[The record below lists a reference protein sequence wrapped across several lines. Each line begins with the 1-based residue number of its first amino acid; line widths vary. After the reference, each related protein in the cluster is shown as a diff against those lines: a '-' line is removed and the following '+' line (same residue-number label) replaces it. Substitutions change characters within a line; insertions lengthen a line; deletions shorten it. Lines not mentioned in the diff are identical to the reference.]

1 MEYIETKYFKI
12 KTIDDISVALKTD
25 IFFNDYLKELS
36 ELTSYI
42 IDPSKE
48 NCISYS
54 INDGTIVGLFVKI
67 VKCHNEIITAYLNKK
82 GDVLMWL
89 SRPLYEAFVLMK
101 YLIVNGKD
109 SQRNYRLVSYR
120 NRFKRLAE
128 CKMRNSAIDKV
139 MLTKFYDAIKVD
151 GFSEIDF
158 ETEDK
163 QPKSKKWKLDGKN
176 FGELHRE
183 VENPNTYSYVY
194 GTLSEFI
201 HSGWGEARQYNL
213 KQCSENKFIAKLEY
227 YDNLEIQYITPINS
241 IVLEAAV
248 EFLKWNERE
257 DEVVIL
263 KEHIRINNLLNQYI
277 SNNYETNHEM
287 YLTK

>member
-1 MEYIETKYFKI
+1 MEYIESKYCEI
-12 KTIDDISVALKTD
+12 KTIDDISAALKTD
-25 IFFNDYLKELS
+25 DFFNDYLKELS

-48 NCISYS
+48 DCISHS
-54 INDGTIVGLFVKI
+54 INDGTIAGLFVKI

-89 SRPLYEAFVLMK
+89 TRPLYEAFVIMK
-101 YLIVNGKD
+101 YLIVKGKD

-120 NRFKRLAE
+120 NRFKRFAE
-128 CKMRNSAIDKV
+128 CRMRNSSIDKV

-176 FGELHRE
+176 FNELHRE
-183 VENPNTYSYVY
+183 VENPNIYSYVY
-194 GTLSEFI
+194 GTLLEFI
-201 HSGWGEARQYNL
+201 HSGWGEARQFNL
-213 KQCSENKFIAKLEY
+213 KQCLEDKFIAKLEH
-227 YDNLEIQYITPINS
+227 YDNMEIRFITPTNS
-241 IVLEAAV
+241 IVLEAAA
-248 EFLKWNERE
+248 EFLNWSERE
-257 DEVVIL
+257 DVVIIL
-263 KEHIRINNLLNQYI
+263 KEHIRIDNLLNQYI
-277 SNNYETNHEM
+277 LNYYETNHEI